1 MNQSVR
7 YFLEGNEIDIPTEDP
22 PSDAQDTK
30 NPIDLKG
37 KFKNFNSYKMYQAA
51 GDVSYPES
59 NEDRYLHLRQYY
71 INQVKG
77 EKQRAKNETM
87 SGAFK
92 RIINDEP
99 LEKIEG
105 YYTLRQRWRQEMH
118 EQIKDGK
125 KICHCQNCINVALPG
140 SDYCINHILED
151 KNQKLFI
158 ACPKCHRPHPFFSVC
173 FTCGV

>member
-1 MNQSVR
+1 
-7 YFLEGNEIDIPTEDP
+7 
-22 PSDAQDTK
+22 
-30 NPIDLKG
+30 
-37 KFKNFNSYKMYQAA
+37 MYQAA

-77 EKQRAKNETM
+77 EKQRAENETM

-105 YYTLRQRWRQEMH
+105 YIYFTTEMAPRNARTNKGWK
-118 EQIKDGK
+118 EDLSLPKLYQ
-125 KICHCQNCINVALPG
+125 CCIAWIRLL
-140 SDYCINHILED
+140 H
-151 KNQKLFI
+151 
-158 ACPKCHRPHPFFSVC
+158 
-173 FTCGV
+173 